1 MCQRSAKPGRRRNGL
16 LTPAPPAADLGTADP
31 ADEEIPTINP
41 HNPYDADVA
50 TPEDLDGVLA
60 NLKARVA
67 AVERS
72 QADYRSM
79 VEAIK
84 AFGETQQLLADV
96 LRGYAGEMRATA
108 DDSNQRIRSLETST
122 AEIKN
127 LLTRALE
134 R

>member
-1 MCQRSAKPGRRRNGL
+1 
-16 LTPAPPAADLGTADP
+16 
-31 ADEEIPTINP
+31 
-41 HNPYDADVA
+41 
-50 TPEDLDGVLA
+50 
-60 NLKARVA
+60 
-67 AVERS
+67 
-72 QADYRSM
+72 M

>member
-1 MCQRSAKPGRRRNGL
+1 M
-16 LTPAPPAADLGTADP
+16 
-31 ADEEIPTINP
+31 
-41 HNPYDADVA
+41 A

-127 LLTRALE
+127 LLTRALD

>member
-1 MCQRSAKPGRRRNGL
+1 M
-16 LTPAPPAADLGTADP
+16 
-31 ADEEIPTINP
+31 
-41 HNPYDADVA
+41 A

-67 AVERS
+67 AVEKS

-84 AFGETQQLLADV
+84 AFGETQQPLADV
-96 LRGYAGEMRATA
+96 LRGYASEMRATA
-108 DDSNQRIRSLETST
+108 DDSNQRIRSLETSL

-127 LLTRALE
+127 LLIQALE

>member
-1 MCQRSAKPGRRRNGL
+1 M
-16 LTPAPPAADLGTADP
+16 
-31 ADEEIPTINP
+31 
-41 HNPYDADVA
+41 A